1 MTYDARVRVTTAR
14 RGTAWRALRSP
25 GIALDVGSARTR
37 IWTRGGPGAHTVLD
51 VPTVSFGP
59 AGDTGVLRPV
69 ARGAV
74 VDPEGAARLLTR
86 LLAPRVPRYAR
97 PVIVCATPVPGGPEH
112 RAALAAAL
120 AGLRPRTVLAIDAV
134 RALALAAGAD
144 LSRPLLVVDL
154 GAQLTEVAL
163 LHDGVVTAARRIERG
178 TADLGTADLGTA
190 DLGAGDDGGLTAGRL
205 AARVGEAVA
214 DLLRDEPG
222 HRAAEALGRGPLL
235 GGGGALRAELV
246 YRLARQL
253 DTSVHPVPRPHTA
266 AVRGAGEA
274 LLSARRHPALA
285 APVTPVHPT

>member
-1 MTYDARVRVTTAR
+1 
-14 RGTAWRALRSP
+14 
-25 GIALDVGSARTR
+25 
-37 IWTRGGPGAHTVLD
+37 
-51 VPTVSFGP
+51 
-59 AGDTGVLRPV
+59 
-69 ARGAV
+69 
-74 VDPEGAARLLTR
+74 
-86 LLAPRVPRYAR
+86 
-97 PVIVCATPVPGGPEH
+97 VIVCATPVPGGPEH

-154 GAQLTEVAL
+154 GAQLTEAAL

-178 TADLGTADLGTA
+178 TADLGTADLG
-190 DLGAGDDGGLTAGRL
+190 AGDDRGLTAGRL
-205 AARVGEAVA
+205 AALVGEAVA
-214 DLLRDEPG
+214 ALLRGEPG
-222 HRAAEALGRGPLL
+222 HRSAEALGRGPLL

-246 YRLARQL
+246 YRIARQL

-285 APVTPVHPT
+285 APVTPVRPA

>member
-1 MTYDARVRVTTAR
+1 VTYDARVRVTTAR

-25 GIALDVGSARTR
+25 GIALDLGSARTR
-37 IWTRGGPGAHTVLD
+37 IWTRSGPGTHTVLD

-59 AGDTGVLRPV
+59 AGDAGVLRPV
-69 ARGAV
+69 ARGTV

-97 PVIVCATPVPGGPEH
+97 PVIVCATPALGGPEH

-154 GAQLTEVAL
+154 GAQLTEAAL

-178 TADLGTADLGTA
+178 TADLGTADLG
-190 DLGAGDDGGLTAGRL
+190 AGDDRGLTAGRL
-205 AARVGEAVA
+205 AALVGEAVA
-214 DLLRDEPG
+214 ALLRDDPG
-222 HRAAEALGRGPLL
+222 HRSAEALGRGPLL

-246 YRLARQL
+246 YRIARQL

-285 APVTPVHPT
+285 APVTPVRPA